1 MFLCVCK
8 NCIKFS
14 TLFISSTE
22 NGSSFEL
29 FDTATMEIIGFTSET
44 ILCISNANSLNWA
57 VSFHAFSV
65 IMRCSLCTGFFFVL
79 AQKSIQYCSVKT
91 CSVFSISACLPPFK
105 QDLRSSTRLAF
116 ANWMIPTRSLLDVTM
131 IFMPYLNCIN
141 CPCKFNLYFHK
152 YVELSKLNK
161 SSIYLSVYLSI
172 LYVFLYLLLFFR
184 FF

>member
-1 MFLCVCK
+1 
-8 NCIKFS
+8 
-14 TLFISSTE
+14 
-22 NGSSFEL
+22 
-29 FDTATMEIIGFTSET
+29 MEIIGFTSET

-57 VSFHAFSV
+57 VSFHTFSG
-65 IMRCSLCTGFFFVL
+65 IMRCSLCIGFFFVL

-131 IFMPYLNCIN
+131 IFIPYLNCIN

-161 SSIYLSVYLSI
+161 SSIYLSICLSMYLVCIFIFITFFQI
-172 LYVFLYLLLFFR
+172 LLTGLAGMASAAKPGNYCRVKH
-184 FF
+184 

>member
-14 TLFISSTE
+14 TLCVSSTE

-29 FDTATMEIIGFTSET
+29 FDTAET
-44 ILCISNANSLNWA
+44 ILCISNANWA
-57 VSFHAFSV
+57 VSFHTFSG
-65 IMRCSLCTGFFFVL
+65 IMRCSLCIGFFFVL

-91 CSVFSISACLPPFK
+91 CSVFSISACLILP
-105 QDLRSSTRLAF
+105 LGSSTRLAF

-131 IFMPYLNCIN
+131 IFIPYLNCIN

-152 YVELSKLNK
+152 YVELRKLNK
-161 SSIYLSVYLSI
+161 SSFYLSVYLYI
-172 LYVFLYLLLFFR
+172 LYVFLYLPVLLFFR